1 MNQDVNSQAVAP
13 VPRTRTNYFHHW
25 LVAFAPPAVTT
36 LAGLTVFKDEI
47 VRSIASSAHPVLVY
61 VILAAFFTGLV
72 FCAVAL
78 FRYQREARY
87 IHHWH
92 SQVMQGAGDE
102 AAPSHSFSVSA
113 SIALSALGLK
123 LPPAE
128 RQSRFELEVGAVR
141 TALGEKL
148 AYANYIGG
156 ALIGLGLVG
165 TFVGLLGTLE
175 DLGAV
180 FGSLAQSGNSDMNPT
195 AVFSNMVDK
204 LQEPM
209 KGMGTAF
216 VSSLYGLL
224 GSLLVGLCALSVSK
238 AGASVIKDLLA
249 AGRTHA
255 LLHPDTQEAPESV
268 TAQTQDTHQLQATLE
283 RLLTS
288 KIDTENQLQHWL
300 EQSETRVAHMMAQTL
315 QASWAAAAELM
326 DEHQKVIDQMSTI
339 LGAHEDHS
347 QILLT
352 RVNEQD
358 QQLTHA
364 VQESV
369 ARNAADNAVL
379 REEMLGALERT
390 QTERSQQIDAIYRAI
405 QNVSTQTERT
415 TSDLFDHLQSQAKNI
430 SHLAR
435 SAAFKPSMR
444 PLNGAASEE
453 QPDGLSML
461 AQSIDRQTR
470 LLEEVVRQTRD
481 ARSHTDESKSD

>member
-1 MNQDVNSQAVAP
+1 MNQDANSQAVTP
-13 VPRTRTNYFHHW
+13 VQHTRTKYAHHW
-25 LVAFAPPAVTT
+25 WVAFAPPAVIT
-36 LAGLTVFKDEI
+36 LAALTVFRDEI

-61 VILAAFFTGLV
+61 VILVAFFTGLV
-72 FCAVAL
+72 FCALAL
-78 FRYQREARY
+78 YRYQREARY
-87 IHHWH
+87 IHQWH
-92 SQVMQGAGDE
+92 NQCMRGAGDE
-102 AAPSHSFSVSA
+102 AAQTHTFSVSA
-113 SIALSALGLK
+113 ANALSALGLK
-123 LPPAE
+123 LPQAE

-141 TALGEKL
+141 AALGEKL

-204 LQEPM
+204 LQDPM

-255 LLHPDTQEAPESV
+255 LLHPDSPAAPESLTV
-268 TAQTQDTHQLQATLE
+268 QNQGMHELQATLE
-283 RLLTS
+283 RLLTT
-288 KIDTENQLQHWL
+288 KIDTENQLQNWL
-300 EQSETRVAHMMAQTL
+300 QSSEERLNKMLAQTL
-315 QASWAAAAELM
+315 QASWAAATELM
-326 DEHQKVIDQMSTI
+326 GEHQKVMDQMSTI
-339 LGAHEDHS
+339 LDTHEDHN

-352 RVNEQD
+352 RVNQQD
-358 QQLTHA
+358 QQLTHS

-379 REEMLGALERT
+379 REEMLGALERA
-390 QTERSQQIDAIYRAI
+390 QTERSQQMDAIYRAI

-435 SAAFKPSMR
+435 SSAFKPAMW
-444 PLNGAASEE
+444 PLNGAAQEE

-481 ARSHTDESKSD
+481 ARSHTDESLAD

>member
-1 MNQDVNSQAVAP
+1 
-13 VPRTRTNYFHHW
+13 
-25 LVAFAPPAVTT
+25 
-36 LAGLTVFKDEI
+36 
-47 VRSIASSAHPVLVY
+47 
-61 VILAAFFTGLV
+61 
-72 FCAVAL
+72 
-78 FRYQREARY
+78 
-87 IHHWH
+87 
-92 SQVMQGAGDE
+92 
-102 AAPSHSFSVSA
+102 
-113 SIALSALGLK
+113 
-123 LPPAE
+123 
-128 RQSRFELEVGAVR
+128 
-141 TALGEKL
+141 
-148 AYANYIGG
+148 
-156 ALIGLGLVG
+156 
-165 TFVGLLGTLE
+165 
-175 DLGAV
+175 
-180 FGSLAQSGNSDMNPT
+180 
-195 AVFSNMVDK
+195 
-204 LQEPM
+204 
-209 KGMGTAF
+209 
-216 VSSLYGLL
+216 
-224 GSLLVGLCALSVSK
+224 
-238 AGASVIKDLLA
+238 
-249 AGRTHA
+249 

-268 TAQTQDTHQLQATLE
+268 TAQTQDTHQLHATLE

-300 EQSETRVAHMMAQTL
+300 EQSETRVAQMMAQTL

-326 DEHQKVIDQMSTI
+326 DKHQKVIDQMSTI

-435 SAAFKPSMR
+435 SSAFKPSMW
-444 PLNGAASEE
+444 PLNGAAPEE

-481 ARSHTDESKSD
+481 ARSHTDESMSD